1 LFQPRG
7 FNVKNNS
14 GELHILQDRRVSIY
28 MGKRGPLT
36 EAERNRCVVQH
47 MDLVAPVA
55 HKYRGG
61 VIEWDEL
68 LAIGREGLV
77 RAALGFD
84 PKLGDFRP
92 RALQFINNTIL
103 NFIRDSKTDRGPGE
117 EDDPLPPLEGDR
129 IEKIFNW
136 DAWGNY
142 GNSIAICEAWT
153 VAGAS
158 PEDITIAY
166 DLVKHRRDR
175 FAAAF
180 LSLSKVQRDLFQYC
194 YLHDPKLTIESA
206 AREIGIS
213 RYRASR
219 SLQKALE
226 TMREVIKRADD
237 NERTKFA
244 IAASA

>member
-1 LFQPRG
+1 MG
-7 FNVKNNS
+7 
-14 GELHILQDRRVSIY
+14 SI
-28 MGKRGPLT
+28 GPLT
-36 EAERNRCVVQH
+36 EAERNRCVVSN

-55 HKYRGG
+55 QKYRGG
-61 VIEWDEL
+61 SVEWDDL
-68 LAIGREGLV
+68 LAVGREGLV
-77 RAALGFD
+77 RASLGFN
-84 PKLGDFRP
+84 PLKGAFPP
-92 RALQFINNTIL
+92 RALKFIDDTIL
-103 NFIRDSKTDRGPGE
+103 NYIRDEKRRAGARGE
-117 EDDPLPPLEGDR
+117 YREDVPTGFQVRKSAPLDGDK
-129 IEKIFNW
+129 IERVFEW
-136 DAWGNY
+136 DAWGDF

-180 LSLSKVQRDLFQYC
+180 ISLSSIQRKMVKAC
-194 YLHDPKLTIESA
+194 YLQDPKLTIESA
-206 AREIGIS
+206 ARDIGIS

-219 SLQKALE
+219 SLKKALE

-244 IAASA
+244 IAAGA

>member
-1 LFQPRG
+1 MT
-7 FNVKNNS
+7 KNNS
-14 GELHILQDRRVSIY
+14 GELHILQDHRISIY
-28 MGKRGPLT
+28 MGTSGPLS
-36 EAERNRCVVQH
+36 EAERNRCIVSN

-55 HKYRGG
+55 QKYRGG
-61 VIEWDEL
+61 TVEWDEL
-68 LAIGREGLV
+68 LAAGREGLV
-77 RAALGFD
+77 RAARGFN
-84 PKLGDFRP
+84 P
-92 RALQFINNTIL
+92 A
-103 NFIRDSKTDRGPGE
+103 RGAF
-117 EDDPLPPLEGDR
+117 PPLALASIDNAILMLIRASKSNWMPKETDGPLSPVDGDK
-129 IEKIFNW
+129 IERVFEW
-136 DAWGNY
+136 DAWGDF

-180 LSLSKVQRDLFQYC
+180 ISLSSIQRKMVKAC
-194 YLHDPKLTIESA
+194 YLQDPKLTIESA
-206 AREIGIS
+206 ARDIGIS

-219 SLQKALE
+219 SLKKALE

-244 IAASA
+244 IAAGA